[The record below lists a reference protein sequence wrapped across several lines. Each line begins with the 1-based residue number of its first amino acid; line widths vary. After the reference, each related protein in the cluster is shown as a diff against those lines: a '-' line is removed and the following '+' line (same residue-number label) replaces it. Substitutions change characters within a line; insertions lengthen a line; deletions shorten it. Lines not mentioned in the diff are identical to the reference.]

1 MANRV
6 TTFFLILIFIIMI
19 QSVQAEDTSVLNSL
33 SATKTA
39 GYMIWTV
46 MSGKDFISLR
56 CLITK
61 HPELGHQLRIFDF
74 KKAKPILEFKPGDSF
89 VGMYPTS
96 DAGDL
101 FTIWLGGSAYHFY
114 MFSFQK
120 NKVNLIFK
128 NGSYMMPE
136 LINIEGNDKPAIIV
150 VSQTSL
156 DQNSIRQPTAATI
169 YKWNGER
176 YFEFKTIDWKDR
188 FSALDK

>member
-6 TTFFLILIFIIMI
+6 TTFFLILVFVIMI
-19 QSVQAEDTSVLNSL
+19 QLVQAEDTAVLNSL

-56 CLITK
+56 CLVTK

-74 KKAKPILEFKPGDSF
+74 KQAKPILEFKPGDSF

-120 NKVNLIFK
+120 NNVNLVFES
-128 NGSYMMPE
+128 GSYMMPE
-136 LINIEGNDKPAIIV
+136 FVNIEGNDKRAIIIA
-150 VSQTSL
+150 SHTSR
-156 DQNSIRQPTAATI
+156 DQNSIRQPTTAKI
-169 YKWNGER
+169 YKWNGDR
-176 YFEFKTIDWKDR
+176 YFEG
-188 FSALDK
+188 